1 MCYKE
6 NKHQYINIKMEEKL
20 KNVPNF
26 ISDFFD
32 RYKSATTKNCNWGY
46 IRDLLEWL
54 ISKGYIEQQNVCDI
68 TIDDMDKVT
77 SNHII
82 KYLNELKL
90 GTYKRKNSLESIN
103 TKKNVFSSLWNYMF
117 LNKYVNDNI
126 IRHIPAHLYKSEI
139 TQKEVFVPKDEQID
153 NFLTNIK
160 ECKYNQN
167 EFVVSRNLAIVN
179 LIMGSGIRSE
189 ELLNLDMND
198 LHIDDKNPYIMVLG
212 KGKMEQYDK
221 VYISRSAIKSLQDY
235 LKQRDVFVTENK
247 IDDNAVFLSNDKRRI
262 SKTSITSFFNR
273 YSDGTIFPHSLR
285 HWVGTKLYNSTK
297 DIVLVQK
304 QLRHKNL
311 ETAARYY
318 VHIDEDNII
327 DAVSVL

>member
-273 YSDGTIFPHSLR
+273 YSDGTIF
-285 HWVGTKLYNSTK
+285 
-297 DIVLVQK
+297 
-304 QLRHKNL
+304 
-311 ETAARYY
+311 
-318 VHIDEDNII
+318 HIR
-327 DAVSVL
+327 